1 MATTVTYDEWLRTP
15 EVRDATEEVIDGE
28 IRITPPAKWV
38 HACTVGNVRYALLGQ
53 FEKPRFFVITAQFGL
68 VIRKSPLTVRV
79 PDLAVFEKDSI
90 VEHDGFI
97 HSPPQLVAEVLA
109 PGEDPSRKLAD
120 YASLGVPEVWVI
132 SPETRTVEVLISED
146 GNLQRAQTL
155 SHGVLTSSHYP
166 QVTVNVEDLWRD

>member
-38 HACTVGNVRYALLGQ
+38 HAWTISKVRKALVAHLDEPE
-53 FEKPRFFVITAQFGL
+53 FLVATAQFGL

-109 PGEDPSRKLAD
+109 PGEDLSRKLAD
-120 YASLGVPEVWVI
+120 YASLGVPEVWVV
-132 SPETRTVEVLISED
+132 SPESRTVEVLLSD
-146 GNLQRAQTL
+146 NDSLHRAQTL
-155 SHGVLTSSHYP
+155 SHGVFTSRHYP
-166 QVTVNVEDLWRD
+166 HVTVNADDLWRD